1 MINYLFFI
9 YFQTTVAVSEDFDV
23 ISGLACKSNRT
34 ISFLA
39 MDSTKYELFAERLG
53 VDIRNVEKKTAA
65 VILDS
70 EVTTRK

>member
-1 MINYLFFI
+1 M
-9 YFQTTVAVSEDFDV
+9 

-53 VDIRNVEKKTAA
+53 VDIHNVEMKTAA
-65 VILDS
+65 VLLDS
-70 EVTTRK
+70 EVT